1 MGRGRGWAG
10 FGLTLVVAN
19 AGGAFLVALI
29 AKDPLISRAVWT
41 SAAVAAGVQLVGFGV
56 AKFLMANEKG
66 IFVAWAAA
74 LSVRFVSLVVY
85 ALLVFKVFAGN
96 LVPAPTLISFAMFLL
111 LTSVAEPLFLNA

>member
-1 MGRGRGWAG
+1 MRQKGWGG
-10 FGLTLVVAN
+10 FLLTLIVAN
-19 AGGAFLVALI
+19 AGGAFLIALI
-29 AKDPLISRAVWT
+29 AKDPLISRAAWT
-41 SAAVAAGVQLVGFGV
+41 SAAVAAGVQLIGFGF

-85 ALLVFKVFAGN
+85 ALLVFNVFAGS
-96 LVPAPTLISFAMFLL
+96 LVPAPTLICFAIFLL